1 MTPRTAALAAT
12 LAAIGIALAGCG
24 GSEPTTAPQ
33 TPTLPTGALNGAPSG
48 GPSGSSGN
56 LITNPPNGS
65 NVVGSKL
72 PAGFPLPPGATIGRV
87 AERSTD
93 ITAPINVPDG
103 DEATSFW
110 KKALPAAGY
119 TVGTVTVSDAIGAIQ
134 FTGNGCAEGSQ
145 LGVSGEH
152 VQFRCQRG

>member
-1 MTPRTAALAAT
+1 MSPRTAALAAA

-24 GSEPTTAPQ
+24 GSDPVAAPQ

-48 GPSGSSGN
+48 GSSGSPGN
-56 LITNPPNGS
+56 LITNPPNGH
-65 NVVGSKL
+65 NTIGSQL
-72 PAGFPLPPGATIGRV
+72 PPGFPLPPGSSIGRV
-87 AERSTD
+87 AERQTD

-110 KKALPAAGY
+110 RQALPAAGY
-119 TVGTVTVSDAIGAIQ
+119 TVGTITVSDSIGAIP
-134 FTGNGCAEGSQ
+134 FSGKGCVEGSQ

>member
-1 MTPRTAALAAT
+1 MSPRTAALAAT

-24 GSEPTTAPQ
+24 GSDPVAAPQ
-33 TPTLPTGALNGAPSG
+33 SPTLPTGALNGRPSG
-48 GPSGSSGN
+48 GTSGSPGN

-65 NVVGSKL
+65 NTIASEL
-72 PAGFPLPPGATIGRV
+72 PAGFPLPPGATTGRV
-87 AERSTD
+87 AARQTD

-110 KKALPAAGY
+110 KQTLPAAGY
-119 TVGTVTVSDAIGAIQ
+119 AIGTITVSDGIGAIP
-134 FTGNGCAEGSQ
+134 FTGKGCVTGSQ